1 MGKREC
7 VMIKIR
13 KTKGRDISQDVATYG
28 WKTGLP
34 GLYVTL
40 DYASALNGL
49 KRYGYTH
56 IRSGIGFHCGALR
69 CKQTAIQYARRYFR
83 VIDWTLDKKHITGQP
98 CAVEMYKQSVL
109 GLNPK

>member
-1 MGKREC
+1 MEREC
-7 VMIKIR
+7 VMIKVQR
-13 KTKGRDISQDVATYG
+13 TRGGAQDVVTHG

-56 IRSGIGFHCGALR
+56 IRSGVGFHSGALGCR
-69 CKQTAIQYARRYFR
+69 RTAIQYARKHFR
-83 VIDWTLDKKHITGQP
+83 VVDWTLDEKHVTNQLSLRITGR
-98 CAVEMYKQSVL
+98 CYRDI
-109 GLNPK
+109 